1 MSDPSDSENQ
11 ILDLWPTKFLRR
23 RIEDFESW
31 NKDLIK
37 LVRELE
43 RANKNLTTDYLAPDL
58 FNMDHAA
65 VNWLRENVN
74 ATVIEYLR
82 ALGIDYAV
90 NWTITGWVSVN
101 RFGDYHDVHNHPWSY
116 LSGTYY
122 VKMPAS
128 RETLQSRSDVRPG
141 CITFYDP
148 RGGVNMNAIK
158 NDPYVDPEYTVLP
171 EPGLM
176 LLWPAFIN
184 HFVHPNLS
192 KETRISISFNIV
204 LKWSEEYLPD
214 QGPAQG

>member
-1 MSDPSDSENQ
+1 MADQSDSEDG

-23 RIEDFESW
+23 RIEDCESW
-31 NKDLIK
+31 NKELIK

-43 RANKNLTTDYLAPDL
+43 RANKNLSTDYLAPDL

-82 ALGIDYAV
+82 TLGIDYAV
-90 NWTITGWVSVN
+90 NWTITGWPSVN
-101 RFGDYHDVHNHPWSY
+101 RFGDYHDAHNHPWSY

-122 VKMPAS
+122 VKMPAT
-128 RETLQSRSDVRPG
+128 RETLKSRSDVRPG

-148 RGGVNMNAIK
+148 RGGVNMNAIR

-176 LLWPAFIN
+176 MMWPAFVN

-214 QGPAQG
+214 QG

>member
-11 ILDLWPTKFLRR
+11 ILDLWPTRFLRR
-23 RIEDFESW
+23 RIEDCQAW
-31 NKDLIK
+31 NKELIK

-90 NWTITGWVSVN
+90 NWTITGWASVN
-101 RFGDYHDVHNHPWSY
+101 RFGDYHDAHNHPWSY

-128 RETLQSRSDVRPG
+128 LETLQSRSDVRPG

-158 NDPYVDPEYTVLP
+158 NDPNVDPEYTVLP

-176 LLWPAFIN
+176 LLWPAFVN

-204 LKWSEEYLPD
+204 LKWSDEYLPD
-214 QGPAQG
+214 QGPTQG

>member
-1 MSDPSDSENQ
+1 MADPSDSENQ

-23 RIEDFESW
+23 RIEDCQAW
-31 NKDLIK
+31 NKELIK

-90 NWTITGWVSVN
+90 NWTITGWASVN
-101 RFGDYHDVHNHPWSY
+101 RFGDYHDAHNHPWSY

-128 RETLQSRSDVRPG
+128 LETLQSRSDVRPG

-158 NDPYVDPEYTVLP
+158 NDPNVDPEYPVLP

-176 LLWPAFIN
+176 LLWPAFVN

-204 LKWSEEYLPD
+204 LKWSDEYLPD
-214 QGPAQG
+214 QGPTQG